1 MKKMGLKHL
10 LESFLKKDSDL
21 VRMGRLLFYSI
32 LIGIISGLGAIFFY
46 YLLNVCTEIFL
57 HRIAGYSPPLPGG
70 EGAALIP
77 EGYNKWVLAFIPA
90 VGGILGGILV
100 YTFAPEAEGDGT
112 DAFIEAFHN
121 KRGLIRRRIPLI
133 KSIASALTIG
143 SGGSAGREGPI
154 SQIGA
159 GFGSYLATLLKLP
172 DRDRRIMTIAGC
184 GAGLGSIFRAPL
196 GGALF
201 ATEVLYKKPEF
212 EYDAILPTI
221 LSSIIGYSIFGSLF
235 GWRPLFDIP
244 AYTFGNPW
252 ELILYAILGIFSA
265 ILGIYYVKIFYT
277 MRDKFF
283 RRLPISSYFKPAL
296 GGIMLGI
303 IAIFIPQI
311 LGPGYGWIQLA
322 IDGKL
327 TTGLIILLPFVKIIA
342 TSLTLPSGG
351 SGGIFAP
358 SLVIGGMLGGA
369 VGEVF
374 HLLFP
379 GAAFNRASFILVG
392 MGGFFA
398 GVGKVPIA
406 SIIMVVEMTGGY
418 NLLVPMMLAGTIAYL
433 FSGKWSIYE
442 KQVNSRVDS
451 QAHLGDFFVDI
462 LRDIKV
468 KDALNPDEKLEYIPE
483 DMHLKD
489 IIKFI
494 TETDHFCFPVI
505 DKNGL
510 MTGIITLDDIKRV
523 MDEEEEI
530 GDLVIA
536 KDIARDPVAT
546 ITFESSLNEA
556 LREFAFKDIEE
567 LPVVSPYDRRR
578 VLAMLTRRAII
589 TAYHRKIE
597 ELKQLR

>member
-1 MKKMGLKHL
+1 MKLKDYFDTFWKK
-10 LESFLKKDSDL
+10 ESTLIL
-21 VRMGRLLFYSI
+21 IRMGRLLFWSI
-32 LIGIISGLGAIFFY
+32 LIGVVAGLGAIIFY
-46 YLLNVCTEIFL
+46 YMLTLSNDMFL
-57 HRIAGYSPPLPGG
+57 HGMAGYYSPLPGG
-70 EGAALIP
+70 EGITVIP
-77 EGYNKWVLAFIPA
+77 KDYNKWILVIVP
-90 VGGILGGILV
+90 VIGGILGGILV

-121 KRGLIRRRIPLI
+121 KRGIIRKRIPLI

-159 GFGSYLATLLKLP
+159 GFGSYLATLLKLS

-201 ATEVLYKKPEF
+201 ATEVLYKNPEF

-221 LSSIIGYSIFGSLF
+221 ISSIVGYSIFGSLF
-235 GWRPLFDIP
+235 GWRPLFNIP
-244 AYTFGNPW
+244 EYAFTHPW
-252 ELILYAILGIFSA
+252 ELPLYAILGIFSA
-265 ILGIYYVKIFYT
+265 ILGIYYVRIFYG

-283 RRLPISSYFKPAL
+283 RRVPIPPHLKPAL
-296 GGIMLGI
+296 GGIMIGI
-303 IAIFIPQI
+303 LAIFIPQV

-322 IDGKL
+322 IDGKMA
-327 TTGLIILLPFVKIIA
+327 TWIIILLPFVKILA
-342 TSLTLPSGG
+342 TSFTLPSGG

-369 VGEVF
+369 LGEIL
-374 HLLFP
+374 HILFP
-379 GAAFNRASFILVG
+379 NIIFNLAPFILVG

-406 SIIMVVEMTGGY
+406 SIIMVSEMTGGY

-462 LRDIKV
+462 LKDIKV
-468 KDALNPDEKLEYIPE
+468 KDALNPDDKLEYIPE
-483 DMHLKD
+483 DMHFKD
-489 IIKFI
+489 ILKYI
-494 TETDHFCFPVI
+494 TETNHFCFPVV
-505 DKNGL
+505 DGNGL
-510 MTGIITLDDIKRV
+510 MTGIISLDDIRKV
-523 MDEEEEI
+523 MDEKEI
-530 GDLVIA
+530 GDLIIA
-536 KDIARDPVAT
+536 KDIARDPAAT
-546 ITFESSLNEA
+546 VTFESSLNEA
-556 LREFAFKDIEE
+556 LREFAFKDIDE
-567 LPVVSPYDRRR
+567 LPVVSLYDKKR

-589 TAYHRKIE
+589 TAYHKRIE